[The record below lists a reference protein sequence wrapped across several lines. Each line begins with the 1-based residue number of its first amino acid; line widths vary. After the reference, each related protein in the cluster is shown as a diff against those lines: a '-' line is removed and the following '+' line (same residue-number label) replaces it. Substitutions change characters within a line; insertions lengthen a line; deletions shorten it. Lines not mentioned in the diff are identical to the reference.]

1 MTLSQELQSR
11 ANSPKMKASRLSL
24 ALADSIKPTGLVLI
38 LAGDLDTDSSSEFL
52 TFVLESLSVM
62 KPPTTLIL
70 DLSALKYI
78 SSTGVGS
85 LTAILSETRRK
96 GIGLSIYSIPKHIW
110 NIIDLLG
117 FSAFFSFIDSYE
129 VGP

>member
-38 LAGDLDTDSSSEFL
+38 LAGDLDTDSTGEFL
-52 TFVLESLSVM
+52 SFVLESLSVM

-96 GIGLSIYSIPKHIW
+96 GIGLSICSIPKHIW

-117 FSAFFSFIDSYE
+117 FTAFFSFIDSYE
-129 VGP
+129 VDP